1 MVAFVSLQAQA
12 VDASKL
18 VSSLET
24 SQHYKKGS
32 GMEKSF
38 LGIAFAVFVISN
50 LSGAVIEI
58 KTVDDYNNLVTRS
71 ATPVVIDFFAT
82 WCPPCKRMSPI
93 FDKLS
98 KEFDGAVRFVK
109 INTDSSA
116 LSSIVSQFNI
126 RSIPTFIFKKGQ
138 TSSRRTGTMPE
149 SELRSII
156 QDLLAD

>member
-1 MVAFVSLQAQA
+1 M
-12 VDASKL
+12 
-18 VSSLET
+18 
-24 SQHYKKGS
+24 KKIFFS
-32 GMEKSF
+32 
-38 LGIAFAVFVISN
+38 IAFAVLAISN
-50 LSGAVIEI
+50 LSAAVTEI
-58 KTVDDYNNLVTRS
+58 KTVDEYNNLVTRS
-71 ATPVVIDFFAT
+71 TTPVVIDFYAT

-138 TSSRRTGTMPE
+138 TSSRRTGTIPE
-149 SELRSII
+149 SELRGII